1 MKKILFIAFLVFVL
15 AAFIV
20 PVVFAQTETPPKIE
34 SFDVLAQLILGLV
47 TMAVTFGIKA
57 IARNFGVDLT
67 GNATQITAA
76 IVLAIYEF
84 INGLLA
90 VVPPGWYPVVVSGL
104 GFLTALLVASG
115 VALVV
120 KGKHTQS
127 ALPAKK

>member
-1 MKKILFIAFLVFVL
+1 MKKIFFVSLLVIVI

-20 PVVFAQTETPPKIE
+20 PVAFAQTEEPPKIE
-34 SFDVLAQLILGLV
+34 QFDLLAQLILGLV

-57 IARNFGVDLT
+57 IAKNIGVDLT

-90 VVPPGWYPVVVSGL
+90 VVPPAWYPVVVNGF
-104 GFLTALLVASG
+104 GFLTAILVASG
-115 VALVV
+115 AALVL
-120 KGKHTQS
+120 KGKHTKQ
-127 ALPAKK
+127 LPANK